1 MRICKENTE
10 DEDEKE
16 RGVEWTCDAI
26 PKMARDFCFLF
37 VYGADADADGA
48 AAVVVVVSV
57 DAFDMTLK
65 THIMC

>member
-16 RGVEWTCDAI
+16 REEEWTCDAI

-37 VYGADADADGA
+37 VYGA